1 VGEGYHMLSY
11 IILLYHLLFYTG
23 FTMAIG
29 T

>member
-1 VGEGYHMLSY
+1 VGEGYHLI

-23 FTMAIG
+23 LTMAIG